1 MLLDKARRVVLT
13 IECKTTLTQKEL
25 LQVQSLVFGC
35 VRRKDMNDRESR
47 VTIKRSIPKWVGHD
61 VRGVIEQ
68 VQANVIA
75 DRKARKAKKPAR
87 KARKR

>member
-75 DRKARKAKKPAR
+75 DRKAPARKPAK

>member
-25 LQVQSLVFGC
+25 LGVQSLVFGC

-47 VTIKRSIPKWVGHD
+47 VTIKRSIPRWVGHD

-75 DRKARKAKKPAR
+75 DRKAPKAKKPAR